1 MECRLIIGSTN
12 VVELS
17 GLRDRVAKTYPTT
30 ATVVLGLVD
39 AIGSAVTN
47 ATAITLAYVSPTTGA
62 GTTYRGTIPYT
73 VTLTPQT
80 YVGTVTVD
88 YAGNRRVFTIS
99 CPAVKN

>member
-17 GLRDRVAKTYPTT
+17 GLRDRVAKIYPTT

-39 AIGSAVTN
+39 ALGVAVTG
-47 ATAITLAYVSPTTGA
+47 ATAITLSYVAATTGA

-73 VTLTPQT
+73 VVLTPQT

-88 YAGNRRVFTIS
+88 YSGSRRVFTIN